1 MKWVRVIGV
10 DAAVENDGALGS
22 TDMAAGGERARAN
35 TTLAAKFPAL
45 YAAILHGSLCGR
57 GLIRAYW
64 CVHRVSACIA
74 SVEVC

>member
-57 GLIRAYW
+57 
-64 CVHRVSACIA
+64 V
-74 SVEVC
+74 